1 MFHHRLNEQSLAK
14 LDPSFVEEI
23 LRGMDAVDDR
33 IRFGAGAQEISGR
46 DEKETFQQVRKQ
58 FAAKHTI

>member
-1 MFHHRLNEQSLAK
+1 MFHHRLNDQVLST

-33 IRFGAGAQEISGR
+33 IRFGRGAEDISGR
-46 DEKETFQQVRKQ
+46 NESITMQEASRSD
-58 FAAKHTI
+58 